1 MFTKTCKHPAAIR
14 VTQLMRPLID
24 VFAGASWRDK
34 TKVKT
39 KTKEKKK

>member
-1 MFTKTCKHPAAIR
+1 MFIKTSKHPAAIR

-34 TKVKT
+34 TKKT

>member
-1 MFTKTCKHPAAIR
+1 MFIKTSKTPAAIR

-34 TKVKT
+34 TKPKP
-39 KTKEKKK
+39 KSKENKK

>member
-1 MFTKTCKHPAAIR
+1 MSKTSKHPAAIR
-14 VTQLMRPLID
+14 VTQLRPLID

-34 TKVKT
+34 TKT

>member
-1 MFTKTCKHPAAIR
+1 MFIKNCKHPAAIR

-24 VFAGASWRDK
+24 VFAGASWRKK
-34 TKVKT
+34 TKT